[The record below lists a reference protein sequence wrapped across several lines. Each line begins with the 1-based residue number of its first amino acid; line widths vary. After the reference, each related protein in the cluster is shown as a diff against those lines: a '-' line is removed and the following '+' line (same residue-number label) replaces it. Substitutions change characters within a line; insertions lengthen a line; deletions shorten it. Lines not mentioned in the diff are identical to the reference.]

1 MEHVVKLVNVEVR
14 RSGQPILKDVT
25 WTVDAGQNWVI
36 LGPNGAGKTTLV
48 NLLTGRVFP
57 SYDKDNPSEAK
68 VLDYRLGRV
77 DLSELRTIVGMA
89 TSGEEH
95 LIPRRLPILDILLSA
110 LYGKTYRGREEY
122 EEQDLQRAMDLLHI
136 FGIAQ
141 LAERDFQT
149 LSEGERQ
156 RVIIARALMT
166 DPEILVLDEP
176 TAGQDWA
183 HYTEIME
190 FLKSL
195 NDAGITIVLITHD
208 MHLTLEYT
216 DRAIVMSDGR
226 VIAEES
232 SASVL
237 ADPELTKAASLRTTS
252 LYDLAL
258 RVGEQE
264 ALGSP
269 LDPTAFI
276 EQFIAR
282 ENQWREDVLAEHLG
296 TGR

>member
-1 MEHVVKLVNVEVR
+1 MEHVVKLENVEVR
-14 RSGQPILKDVT
+14 RSGQPILKDVS
-25 WTVDAGQNWVI
+25 WKVDPGQNWVI

-57 SYDKDNPSEAK
+57 SYDKDNPSDAR

-122 EEQDLQRAMDLLHI
+122 EEMDVQRAMDLLHI

-176 TAGQDWA
+176 TAGLDMGA
-183 HYTEIME
+183 RELLMMALEEIAKDPNAPVMILVTHHVEEIPRGFTHAALMNAGSITAAGPINDVLVDDVVSSNFGLPLKIGYTE
-190 FLKSL
+190 
-195 NDAGITIVLITHD
+195 
-208 MHLTLEYT
+208 
-216 DRAIVMSDGR
+216 GR
-226 VIAEES
+226 W
-232 SASVL
+232 SAQ
-237 ADPELTKAASLRTTS
+237 A
-252 LYDLAL
+252 
-258 RVGEQE
+258 Q
-264 ALGSP
+264 
-269 LDPTAFI
+269 
-276 EQFIAR
+276 
-282 ENQWREDVLAEHLG
+282 
-296 TGR
+296 